1 MLSVV
6 NSNDGGILVSSATV
20 PSGILVA
27 VAGRD
32 GTSITILGEK
42 QSYSQLP
49 TSGNTRGDMWIV
61 KDGATEETKNLG
73 YIWNGSEWPA
83 EGSGIKI
90 RGPKGEKGVGIDG
103 ITVSGNNLVFDMSE
117 GADVVRA
124 VPALSD
130 AANAASAAAGSASAA
145 ETSKTAAAGSATAA
159 AGSATAAGTSASNAS
174 TSATAASGS
183 ASTAST
189 KASDASGSASAAAGS
204 ATAASGSANAAATAK
219 SGAESAESAASAAA
233 SGAQGSATAA
243 AGSASSA
250 AGSATLA
257 TAKAGEASDSA
268 AAAAQSAQD
277 AENAASGVISVGGFT
292 GVVTKAQLGINN
304 VNNTSDADKP
314 ISTATQTAFDNVS
327 ATFGAIVDGINADLE
342 TKADLDNNG
351 KLLQSQLPA
360 MAVTDFLGNVVSQ
373 AAMLALAGQRGD
385 WCNRTD
391 TGTEWQLIAEPASSL
406 SSWSEKVYPLSPVS
420 SVNGRTGAVT
430 TSSADIVDATTVGR
444 NVLKA
449 ADAAAARSAIGA
461 GTSSLAIGTT
471 GSTAAAGND
480 ARLADTRTPTV
491 GTSPYDIT
499 FVAQSGNRATGLGD
513 VPAGIKLRRAVTFS
527 EVLFHC
533 ETADASGN
541 LVVEVRKNGVAV
553 SGTSTTIAA
562 ANQVAGGTSTGSWAF
577 AAGDFLTINV
587 TGVGVTPGKGVTAEL
602 KGLA

>member
-1 MLSVV
+1 VITVV
-6 NSNDGGILVSSATV
+6 NGTGGGILIGSTAV
-20 PSGILVA
+20 PSGILVP
-27 VAGRD
+27 VQGRD
-32 GTSITILGEK
+32 GTSITILGTK
-42 QSYSQLP
+42 PSYSALP
-49 TSGNTRGDMWIV
+49 ASGNTRGDLWIV
-61 KDGATEETKNLG
+61 KGDGLGLG
-73 YIWNGSEWPA
+73 YIWDGTSWPA
-83 EGSGIKI
+83 IGDGVEI
-90 RGPKGEKGVGIDG
+90 RGPKGEVGNGIDN
-103 ITVSGNNLVFDMSE
+103 ISVSGTNLVFDMAE
-117 GADVVRA
+117 GADIVRA

-130 AANAASAAAGSASAA
+130 ASNAATAAAGSASAA
-145 ETSKTAAAGSATAA
+145 SGSATAA
-159 AGSATAAGTSASNAS
+159 AGSASAASTKASEAAGSATAAGA
-174 TSATAASGS
+174 SATAASGS

-189 KASDASGSASAAAGS
+189 KAGEASTSAGNAATSATAAAGS
-204 ATAASGSANAAATAK
+204 ATAASGSASTATTKA
-219 SGAESAESAASAAA
+219 GEASA
-233 SGAQGSATAA
+233 SATSAGTA
-243 AGSASSA
+243 AGTATTKASEA
-250 AGSATLA
+250 AGSATIA
-257 TAKAGEASDSA
+257 TTKAGEASDSA

-304 VNNTSDADKP
+304 VSNTSDADKP

-327 ATFGAIVDGINADLE
+327 STFGAIVDGINADLD

-373 AAMLALAGQRGD
+373 AAMLALTGERGD

-449 ADAAAARSAIGA
+449 ADAAAARTAIGA

-480 ARLADTRTPTV
+480 ARLSDTRTPTT
-491 GTSPYDIT
+491 GTVPYDIT

-541 LVVEVRKNGVAV
+541 LVVEVRKNGAAV

-562 ANQVAGGTSTGSWAF
+562 ANQVAGGTSSGSWAF

-587 TGVGVTPGKGVTAEL
+587 TGVGTTPGKGVTAEL